1 MQQKTNNHTMSI
13 EKFSSAERL
22 FQNKY
27 RKQSARATWH
37 NYNGG
42 VYFITICTKNH
53 THYFGEI
60 DNGVMHLNEIGKFT
74 FENLQN
80 VNAHYPYAEIPSF
93 IVMPNHIHAIV
104 FIDGEKYGNVEKC
117 TNGCYCRDEAR
128 LVSTGVR
135 GIDKNL
141 DKNEKMRKIS
151 HRQSLLSNTVG
162 GIKSAVTK
170 FANNNNIDFVWQT
183 RFHDHIIR
191 SQDEINRIAEYIEN
205 NPAGWNNDCFNKQ

>member
-1 MQQKTNNHTMSI
+1 
-13 EKFSSAERL
+13 L

-27 RKQSARATWH
+27 RVQSARATWH

-60 DNGVMHLNEIGKFT
+60 DNGVMYLNEIGKFT
-74 FENLQN
+74 SENLQN

-104 FIDGEKYGNVEKC
+104 FIDGEKYGN
-117 TNGCYCRDEAR
+117 GRHCRDVAR
-128 LVSTGVR
+128 YVSTGC
-135 GIDKNL
+135 GTDKNL
-141 DKNEKMRKIS
+141 DKNKRMIEIAK
-151 HRQSLLSNTVG
+151 HQSLLGFVMRG
-162 GIKSAVTK
+162 FKSAVTK
-170 FANNNNIDFVWQT
+170 FANNNIDFVWQT

-205 NPAGWNNDCFNKQ
+205 NPAGWNSDCFNKR